1 MSWQESIKLKE
12 EPEQEHKQTI
22 MEEQHEPQHGLE
34 ELKQQPGVEKK
45 QEPEKERAKEQEE
58 REHRH
63 ITETDLTVTEEPRNS
78 SVENSSTSLHSEGV
92 QCCHQIIELAT
103 DLSKKNLEMDQLR
116 NDANQLVVEN
126 SELKAAILS
135 QRYSEH
141 PGNSGTGTTEGE
153 DMIGKGMDG
162 IA

>member
-12 EPEQEHKQTI
+12 EPEQEHMQKN
-22 MEEQHEPQHGLE
+22 MKEQHEPLNGLE
-34 ELKQQPGVEKK
+34 EHKEQPGEEKK
-45 QEPEKERAKEQEE
+45 QEPEKEHANEQEE
-58 REHRH
+58 EHGHRH
-63 ITETDLTVTEEPRNS
+63 ITETGLIVTEEPRNS
-78 SVENSSTSLHSEGV
+78 SVENSSMSLHSEGV
-92 QCCHQIIELAT
+92 QCCHQIIKLTT
-103 DLSKKNLEMDQLR
+103 DLNKKNLEMDQLR

-153 DMIGKGMDG
+153 DMMLKGMNS
-162 IA
+162 I